1 MALSE
6 LERKRVEREVA
17 QFIDRRRPPPDVRP
31 KLDLGFRVS
40 GQSVEIFEIR
50 PRWNNKSQKVEQS
63 VAKAT
68 FVKSTRKWK
77 VFWKRADLNW
87 HSYPPMPQVRS
98 LGHFLELVEE
108 DAHACFFG

>member
-17 QFIDRRRPPPDVRP
+17 QFIERRRPPPEVRP

-40 GQSVEIFEIR
+40 DQSVEIFEIR
-50 PRWNNKSQKVEQS
+50 PRWNQDSEKIEEG

-68 FVKSTRKWK
+68 FVKSTWKWK
-77 VFWKRADLNW
+77 VFWKRADLKW
-87 HSYPPMPQVRS
+87 HRYPPMPQVRS
-98 LGHFLELVEE
+98 LGHFLELVDE
-108 DAHACFFG
+108 DAHSCFFG

>member
-98 LGHFLELVEE
+98 RGPFLERGEE